1 MNILIPVDDSDL
13 DEANI
18 SLIDDLKYW
27 LLLEFVDGKVVK
39 TEFYQN
45 RDEIS
50 DWTDIVIVKNDKEYV
65 WPFMEEG
72 MMVLLAPH
80 QNSID
85 EIVEAYKFK
94 ELYDLNIN
102 M

>member
-27 LLLEFVDGKVVK
+27 LLLEFVDGKVIK

-45 RDEIS
+45 RDEMS

>member
-1 MNILIPVDDSDL
+1 MNILIPVDDSDI

-27 LLLEFVDGKVVK
+27 LLLEFTDGKVIK

-65 WPFMEEG
+65 WPFMEQG

-80 QNSID
+80 KNSVED
-85 EIVEAYKFK
+85 IVEAYKFK
-94 ELYDLNIN
+94 ELYDLNVN